1 MGVDA
6 FASLDLA
13 ALALMSTSFLSAS
26 WYRVAELRPVLRAHA
41 QVHRQRYRGRPWYV
55 LIDRASGKVHR
66 FSPGV
71 YRAVSLMDGQRTV
84 DEIWRHVAEIAGT
97 EAPTQDEVIE
107 LLAKLHGS
115 DLLQTNLPP
124 DVSELR
130 SRGGKQKRQKIIQS
144 FINPLSIRIPLWDPD
159 GFLDRTAPY
168 ISWLF
173 GPIGAA
179 IWLSAVIP
187 ALVLAGMHWSELT
200 EDLSGRVL
208 GSENL
213 LLLLVVY
220 PAIKLLHEF
229 GHAYAVKL
237 GGGEVHDMGVMLLVL
252 APVPYVDASA
262 SGGFRSKW
270 RRAFVGAAGMLVE
283 LFIASFA
290 MVLWVMIEPGLLR
303 TVCYNVIFVAGMST
317 LVFNGNP
324 LLRYD
329 AYYILADLIEIPN
342 LAQRANQYWLW
353 VAKYSLFGARQLER
367 PSATLGERR
376 WFLFYGPAALVYR
389 SFVTISI
396 SLFIAGEFFF
406 LGVVL
411 AIWGAVTL
419 FVLPLLKG
427 LGYVLSN
434 AEIQRQR
441 QRAVVVA
448 FGGLSLF
455 ALLILSVPVPL
466 STHSQGVVWVP
477 EKAEL
482 RAGENGFVERIL
494 AKPDT
499 WVDEGDTILRARDP
513 ELEADIL
520 RRRQRIRVL
529 DVQYATLMFDE
540 RVQATL
546 LAQDLERERVG
557 LSRSEERLGALI
569 LNAEVSGSLNLP
581 RAQDLPERFVK
592 KGQLLGYILS
602 SPPRTVRVVV
612 SQDDID
618 LVRSRLKSI
627 CVKITDRVHETYS
640 ATLTREVP
648 GGQDQLP
655 HKALSLE
662 GGGSFGTDPRDAEG
676 LKSLERVFQFD
687 LELPESVG
695 ELQPGTRVYVRFQHY
710 AEPLANQWGRR
721 IRQLFLAR
729 LYV

>member
-6 FASLDLA
+6 LASLDLA
-13 ALALMSTSFLSAS
+13 ALAPMSTSFLSAS

-55 LIDRASGKVHR
+55 LRDSASGKVHR
-66 FSPGV
+66 ISPGA
-71 YRAVSLMDGQRTV
+71 YRALSLMDGQRTI
-84 DEIWRHVAEIAGT
+84 DQIWRQVADVAGT
-97 EAPTQDEVIE
+97 EAPTQDELIE

-124 DVSELR
+124 DICELR
-130 SRGGKQKRQKIIQS
+130 SRGAKQKRKKIIQS

-159 GFLDRTAPY
+159 GFLNRTAPY
-168 ISWLF
+168 LSWLF

-179 IWLSAVIP
+179 IWLIAVIP

-200 EDLSGRVL
+200 QDLSGRVL

-229 GHAYAVKL
+229 GHAYAVKQ
-237 GGGEVHDMGVMLLVL
+237 GDGEVHDMGVMLLVL

-262 SGGFRSKW
+262 SGGFRCKW
-270 RRAFVGAAGMLVE
+270 RRALVGAAGMLVE

-290 MVLWVMIEPGLLR
+290 MVLWVMVEPGLLR

-353 VAKYSLFGARQLER
+353 IAKYTLFGARQLER
-367 PSATLGERR
+367 PPATSGERR
-376 WFLFYGPAALVYR
+376 WFLFYGPASFAYR

-411 AIWGAVTL
+411 AIWGAVTI
-419 FVLPLLKG
+419 FVLPVFKG

-441 QRAVVVA
+441 QRALVVV

-455 ALLILSVPVPL
+455 ALFVFAVPMPL
-466 STHSQGVVWVP
+466 STHSQGVIWVP

-482 RAGENGFVERIL
+482 RAGGNGFVERVL
-494 AKPDT
+494 ATPDT
-499 WVDEGDTILRARDP
+499 RVNEGDVILLTRDP
-513 ELEADIL
+513 ELDADVL
-520 RRRQRIRVL
+520 RRHQRIRKL
-529 DVQYATLMFDE
+529 EVQYAALMFDE
-540 RVQATL
+540 RAQAAT
-546 LAQDLERERVG
+546 LAQDLERERVS

-569 LNAEVSGSLNLP
+569 LNAGVSGYLNLP
-581 RAQDLPERFVK
+581 RAQDLPDRFVK
-592 KGQLLGYILS
+592 KGQLLGYVLS
-602 SPPRTVRVVV
+602 SPPRIVRVVV
-612 SQDDID
+612 SQDNIA
-618 LVRSRLKSI
+618 LVRSRLSSVT
-627 CVKITDRVHETYS
+627 VKITDRLHETYA

-655 HKALSLE
+655 NKALSLE
-662 GGGSFGTDPRDAEG
+662 GGGSVGTDPRDAEG
-676 LKSLERVFQFD
+676 LKSLERLFQFD
-687 LELPESVG
+687 LELPETVG
-695 ELQPGTRVYVRFQHY
+695 ALQPGTRAYIRFQHY
-710 AEPLANQWGRR
+710 AEPLADQWGRR

-729 LYV
+729 LHV